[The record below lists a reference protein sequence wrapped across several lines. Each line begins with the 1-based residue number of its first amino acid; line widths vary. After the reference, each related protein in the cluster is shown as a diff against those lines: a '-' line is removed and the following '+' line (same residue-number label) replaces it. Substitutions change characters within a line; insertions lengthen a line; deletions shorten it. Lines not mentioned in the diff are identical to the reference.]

1 MSAVGILDAA
11 YVVFYHPLDNFTEY
25 TQGQVWTGSGG
36 FVAGKVAPPPP
47 DAFSAVTADAPSFG
61 AVVTVAAGGATFR
74 NSPVRQAALSATKAV
89 VVWTSRLSA
98 GGDGNSYGAVA
109 TVSGT
114 SVAFGAAA
122 MWKSNTLSSNYL
134 GARLAALD
142 STHVVVCYAKSTGGG
157 FMKVGTVSGTD
168 LTWGAEQQYH
178 TLNLNGENTVVALDS
193 THVVVA
199 YREGSITGHGK
210 AKAGLVSGEAIT
222 FGAEVT
228 WNATNNHWEN
238 GSIAMTALTATTFV
252 LAHADGDSS
261 VVGTVSGTD
270 ITLGSACATG
280 IASSHVDVA
289 ALSPTKVVLISAVS
303 GARVA
308 AIGTVS
314 GADITWGAASTFYLC
329 GAASWPPFV
338 AALGS
343 DTFVVSY
350 RANCS
355 ASRGQARLGTISGT
369 DITWG
374 AASAYNA
381 GDSLETFVSK
391 LTATSFLHT
400 WLDFGGGTDGAAKAA
415 VGELATTATMTAPT
429 PGAYP
434 TAIGATRV
442 AAAMWAKKLTGAAST
457 VTVERGYKIDM
468 TPTTISLGGTTAVW
482 SGAGIAALM
491 ASLNDGLD
499 HLLVLDFENTAGT
512 TWLLRTSLDGAPW
525 ISQGTQTSGTQVVAT
540 TNTAPKL
547 EIAAGEAG
555 QWIDE
560 LVLWVGDKA
569 AFALF
574 ASDELANL
582 QDLADVFGAPM
593 NQYEEYFGAPICW
606 QATAR
611 MPDGS
616 SWRDSGC
623 GPCPPV
629 VRVPRGATD
638 VVVTD
643 DGTAASPRIVEG

>member
-1 MSAVGILDAA
+1 MSAIGILDAA
-11 YVVFYHPLDNFTEY
+11 YVVFYHPLDSFTEY

-61 AVVTVAAGGATFR
+61 AVVTIAAGGATFR
-74 NSPVRQAALSATKAV
+74 NCPVRQAALSATKAV
-89 VVWTSRLSA
+89 VVWTSRASA

-114 SVAFGAAA
+114 SVTLGAPA
-122 MWKSNTLSSNYL
+122 MWKSEEFPSTYL
-134 GARLAALD
+134 GARIAALD
-142 STHVVVCYAKSTGGG
+142 STHVVVCYAKAAGGG

-168 LTWGAEQQYH
+168 LTWGADQQYH

-199 YREGSITGHGK
+199 YREGSATGYGK

-228 WNATNNHWEN
+228 WSTLNDHWAN
-238 GSIAMTALTATTFV
+238 GSIAMAALTPTTFV

-280 IASSHVDVA
+280 IAGTEVDVA
-289 ALSPTKVVLISAVS
+289 ALSPTKVVLVS
-303 GARVA
+303 GSRVA

-314 GADITWGAASTFYLC
+314 GADITWGAASVFYAC
-329 GAASWPPFV
+329 GAAQWAPFV

-355 ASRGQARLGTISGT
+355 ASGGQARIGTVSGT

-374 AASAYNA
+374 AASAYHA
-381 GDSLETFVSK
+381 GDALETFVSK

-400 WLDFGGGTDGAAKAA
+400 WMDFGGADNGAAKAA
-415 VGELATTATMTAPT
+415 VGELATVATMTAPT

-434 TAIGATRV
+434 TAVGKTRV
-442 AAAMWAKKLTGAAST
+442 AAAMWCKKLTGVASI
-457 VTVERGYKIDM
+457 VTVERGYRIDM
-468 TPTTISLGGTTAVW
+468 TATTVSLGGTTAVW

-491 ASLNDGLD
+491 ASLNTDIPAF
-499 HLLVLDFENTAGT
+499 HLLVLDFENTSGT
-512 TWLLRTSLDGAPW
+512 DWRLRTSLDGAPW
-525 ISQGTQTSGTQVVAT
+525 VDQGLQTSGSQVVAT
-540 TNTAPKL
+540 TDTAPKL
-547 EIAAGEAG
+547 AIAAGEAG

-560 LVLWVGDKA
+560 LVLWVGDKT

-574 ASDELANL
+574 ATDELANL
-582 QDLADVFGAPM
+582 QDLADTFGAPM
-593 NQYEEYFGAPICW
+593 NQFEEYFGAPICW
-606 QATAR
+606 QATAKL
-611 MPDGS
+611 PDGS
-616 SWRDSGC
+616 PWRDSGS

-629 VRVPRGATD
+629 VRVPRGASD
-638 VVVTD
+638 IVVTD
-643 DGTAASPRIVEG
+643 DGQPAGPRIVEG